1 MSKIKVIENKAFKGH
16 PTLRRGGGLR
26 IQVLATGTGLSTASG
41 ILAYSV
47 ATTGCFV
54 TVNTAGT
61 GTKINV

>member
-1 MSKIKVIENKAFKGH
+1 MSEVRVIEDKAFKGKR
-16 PTLRRGGGLR
+16 TLRRGGGLR
-26 IQVLATGTGLSTASG
+26 IQVLTTGTGLSTKAG